1 VALLYFLLSVLVPL
15 RGDAQNYNFNFGAG
29 PGFPLGTTSNLA
41 GISYNFVVGGGPNL
55 SSHFKMNA
63 EFMFHGIP
71 PHQSVI
77 DQLGLADVKGR
88 LYSLSAN
95 LIAGTMIGSG
105 KGAYIIAGGGWYR
118 RTLEAKQRVLQA
130 GTVCSPYWEW
140 WDVQC
145 GNGIFV
151 TEETIGSR
159 TSSAAGF
166 NVGGGITIRL
176 GDSDSPANFYMEIR
190 YHRAFTRN
198 VDTVVLPL
206 TLGIRF

>member
-1 VALLYFLLSVLVPL
+1 MFFTI
-15 RGDAQNYNFNFGAG
+15 RGHSQNYNFNFGGG
-29 PGFPLGTTSNLA
+29 PGFPLSTTSNLA

-55 SSHFKMNA
+55 SSHVKMNL

-95 LIAGTMIGSG
+95 LLAGTSVGDGKSVYVIG
-105 KGAYIIAGGGWYR
+105 GGGWYR
-118 RTLEAKQRVLQA
+118 RTLEAKQTVIQA
-130 GTVCSPYWEW
+130 GEVCSPYWEW

-151 TEETIGSR
+151 TEMTVGSR
-159 TSSAAGF
+159 TSSAPGF
-166 NVGGGITIRL
+166 NVGGGVTIRL
-176 GDSDSPANFYMEIR
+176 GDSDSPANFYVEVR
-190 YHRAFTRN
+190 YHHAFTRN
-198 VDTVVLPL
+198 FDTVVLPV